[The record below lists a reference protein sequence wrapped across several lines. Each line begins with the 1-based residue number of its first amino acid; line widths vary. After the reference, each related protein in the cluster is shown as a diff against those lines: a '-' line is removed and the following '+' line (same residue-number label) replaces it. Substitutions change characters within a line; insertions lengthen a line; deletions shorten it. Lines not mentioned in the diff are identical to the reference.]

1 MNFMKGY
8 RVAATAGTLM
18 AVVFLASGCLGPT
31 YGTDKSSTEQLMD
44 DLGNIVSV
52 KPKQGPAIAYQPRPG
67 IVKPPQTAS
76 LPTPQ
81 QSVSKN
87 NPNWVEPPEA
97 TRERLIAEAAA
108 HENEP
113 GYRSPLATR
122 TTGAGTPPT
131 KLGRAGDGPPSPL
144 ETASYDRQSREFKEN
159 LKIQRGSYSDRR
171 RFLSDPPLTYRQPAD
186 TAPVGDPGESERDK
200 EKRRIAAA
208 TKPGTRAGWFKMPK
222 MPWQ

>member
-1 MNFMKGY
+1 MNLTRGY
-8 RVAATAGTLM
+8 RVAASSGALL

-44 DLGNIVSV
+44 DLGNIVSI

-67 IVKPPQTAS
+67 IVKPPQTAA
-76 LPTPQ
+76 LPAPQ

-97 TRERLIAEAAA
+97 TRERLVAEAAA
-108 HENEP
+108 NENTP
-113 GYRSPLATR
+113 GYRSPLAQR
-122 TTGAGTPPT
+122 STGAGVPAVQT
-131 KLGRAGDGPPSPL
+131 GRAADGPPTPL
-144 ETASYDRQSREFKEN
+144 ETMADSRRNQQFRENIKIDR
-159 LKIQRGSYSDRR
+159 GAYSDRR

-186 TAPVGDPGESERDK
+186 TAPVGDLGESERDK

-208 TKPGTRAGWFKMPK
+208 TKPGTGGWFKMPK
-222 MPWQ
+222 MPWR